1 MTEKLK
7 RNNKSFTLVPCDCCE
22 RNNKCCSFVEC
33 YCCDCDQRIVV
44 SWLIEDFKKEQGI
57 DLMQDIMAIQRLR
70 EAAEKAKIELSTVM
84 ESEINLP
91 FITVDTSGPKH
102 FIKTISRS
110 QLENLSLIKDCDC
123 ICWCVTRRLQS
134 KRPRNLCGTG
144 IVRGTPLV

>member
-1 MTEKLK
+1 
-7 RNNKSFTLVPCDCCE
+7 
-22 RNNKCCSFVEC
+22 
-33 YCCDCDQRIVV
+33 
-44 SWLIEDFKKEQGI
+44 
-57 DLMQDIMAIQRLR
+57 MAIQRLR

-123 ICWCVTRRLQS
+123 IC
-134 KRPRNLCGTG
+134 
-144 IVRGTPLV
+144 